1 MHSKIGPELCWRV
14 AFKAPF
20 SEFGGGLKMC
30 TLTFIPKPQGY
41 LLGMNRDE
49 RLTRETAFSPE
60 AITASNI
67 SAVYPRES
75 GGGTWIGS
83 NAAGITFAL
92 LNQNPGAQAREK
104 ERSRGEIIPAL
115 LESTRFPNAMRR
127 FQHLYLH
134 GMLPFVLVGIFPAE
148 QIISQC
154 QWDGNGLKFLRIG
167 WDVRHWFSSGVSDEM
182 ARKVR
187 GSTCYE
193 AWRRR
198 DAGSVEWLRGLH
210 ASHSPARGSFS
221 ICVHRPDAA
230 TVSYTE
236 ASFIGSALSMRYHA
250 GHACQALGR
259 FDAEVDLHATS
270 QIATAS

>member
-1 MHSKIGPELCWRV
+1 MQD
-14 AFKAPF
+14 AF
-20 SEFGGGLKMC
+20 SVFGGGPEFKMC

-49 RLTRETAFSPE
+49 RITREVALAPVESSTSRLP
-60 AITASNI
+60 
-67 SAVYPRES
+67 AVYPREN

-83 NAAGITFAL
+83 NAPGITFCL
-92 LNQNPGAQAREK
+92 LNQNPGPQSQVK

-115 LESTRFPNAMRR
+115 MESARFPEAMRR
-127 FQHLYLH
+127 FQRLDMG
-134 GMLPFVLVGIFPAE
+134 GMLPFVLVGFFPAE

-154 QWDGNGLKFLRIG
+154 QWDGNELRFLRVG

-198 DAGSVEWLRGLH
+198 DAGSAEWLRGLH
-210 ASHSPARGSFS
+210 ASHSPVRGSFS

-236 ASFIGSALSMRYHA
+236 VAFSGGDLTMRYHA
-250 GHACQALGR
+250 GHPCQALGQ
-259 FDAEVDLHATS
+259 FDAEVNLQTAPP
-270 QIATAS
+270 IAAAS

>member
-1 MHSKIGPELCWRV
+1 
-14 AFKAPF
+14 
-20 SEFGGGLKMC
+20 MC
-30 TLTFIPKPQGY
+30 TLTFIPKPNGY

-49 RLTRETAFSPE
+49 RLTREAALAPE
-60 AITASNI
+60 ATAVGSM

-75 GGGTWIGS
+75 SGGTWIGS

-92 LNQNPGAQAREK
+92 LNQNPGPQAKPK

-115 LESTRFPNAMRR
+115 LDSSRFPAAMRQ
-127 FQHLYLH
+127 FQQLDLR
-134 GMLPFVLVGIFPAE
+134 GVLPFVLVGAFPAE

-154 QWDGNGLKFLRIG
+154 QWDGNELRFLRIG

-182 ARKVR
+182 ARKIR

-198 DAGSVEWLRGLH
+198 DAGSAEWLRGLH
-210 ASHSPARGSFS
+210 ASHSPVRGSFS
-221 ICVHRPDAA
+221 ICVHRPDAV

-236 ASFIGSALSMRYHA
+236 IVFTGGNLSMRYHA
-250 GHACQALGR
+250 GHPCQALGR
-259 FDAEVDLHATS
+259 FDAEVNLQTIS
-270 QIATAS
+270 PIAVAS

>member
-1 MHSKIGPELCWRV
+1 VDQDFAGHDSQNKTREQR
-14 AFKAPF
+14 F
-20 SEFGGGLKMC
+20 KMC

-49 RLTRETAFSPE
+49 QLTRGPAFPPVAVESELP
-60 AITASNI
+60 
-67 SAVYPRES
+67 AVYPRES

-92 LNQNPGAQAREK
+92 LNQNPGPNAPPKQ
-104 ERSRGEIIPAL
+104 RSRGEIIPVL
-115 LESTRFPNAMRR
+115 LESSRFPEAMRR
-127 FQHLYLH
+127 LQQMDLH
-134 GMLPFVLVGIFPAE
+134 GVLPFLLAGLFPAE

-154 QWDGNGLKFLRIG
+154 RWDGSRLQFFRIG

-198 DAGSVEWLRGLH
+198 DAASPEWLRGLH
-210 ASHSPARGSFS
+210 ASHSPVRGSFS
-221 ICVHRPDAA
+221 ICMHRPDAA

-236 ASFIGSALSMRYHA
+236 VAFTAGNLTMRYHA
-250 GHACQALGR
+250 GHPCQALGR
-259 FDAEVDLHATS
+259 FDAEVTLPPCPLYARS
-270 QIATAS
+270 A

>member
-1 MHSKIGPELCWRV
+1 
-14 AFKAPF
+14 
-20 SEFGGGLKMC
+20 MC
-30 TLTFIPKPQGY
+30 TLTFIPKPNGY

-49 RLTRETAFSPE
+49 RLTRELALAPVPIT
-60 AITASNI
+60 TASL

-92 LNQNPGAQAREK
+92 LNQNPGPQASVK

-115 LESTRFPNAMRR
+115 MESPHFSEAMRR
-127 FQHLYLH
+127 FQQTDLRRL
-134 GMLPFVLVGIFPAE
+134 LPFVLVGIFPAE

-154 QWDGNGLKFLRIG
+154 QWDGNELKFLRIG

-198 DAGSVEWLRGLH
+198 DAGSAEWLRGLH
-210 ASHSPARGSFS
+210 ASHSPVRGSFS

-236 ASFIGSALSMRYHA
+236 VAYGGGNLTMRYHA
-250 GHACQALGR
+250 GHPCQALGR
-259 FDAEVDLHATS
+259 FDAEVNLP
-270 QIATAS
+270 TASPIAAAS

>member
-1 MHSKIGPELCWRV
+1 
-14 AFKAPF
+14 
-20 SEFGGGLKMC
+20 MC

-49 RLTRETAFSPE
+49 RLTREVALPPE
-60 AITASNI
+60 PITTS
-67 SAVYPRES
+67 SLPAVYPRES
-75 GGGTWIGS
+75 AGGTWIGS
-83 NAAGITFAL
+83 NAAGITFCL
-92 LNQNPGAQAREK
+92 LNQNPPPQSQVK

-115 LESTRFPNAMRR
+115 LEASRFPQAMRS
-127 FQHLYLH
+127 FQQLGLG
-134 GMLPFVLVGIFPAE
+134 GMLAFVLVGIFPAE

-154 QWDGNGLKFLRIG
+154 QWDGRELKFLRIG

-182 ARKVR
+182 ARKIR

-198 DAGSVEWLRGLH
+198 EAGSADWLRGLH
-210 ASHSPARGSFS
+210 ASHSPVRGSFS

-236 ASFIGSALSMRYHA
+236 VTFTGSDLSMRYHA
-250 GHACQALGR
+250 GHACQALGQ
-259 FDAEVDLHATS
+259 FDAEVNLQTAS
-270 QIATAS
+270 QIAAAS

>member
-1 MHSKIGPELCWRV
+1 
-14 AFKAPF
+14 
-20 SEFGGGLKMC
+20 MC
-30 TLTFIPKPQGY
+30 TLTFIPKSQGY

-49 RLTRETAFSPE
+49 RLTRELALPPAPVNTSGLP
-60 AITASNI
+60 
-67 SAVYPRES
+67 AVYPRES

-83 NAAGITFAL
+83 NAAGVTFCL
-92 LNQNPGAQAREK
+92 LNQNPGPHSPAK

-115 LESTRFPNAMRR
+115 LESTRFPHAMRR
-127 FQHLYLH
+127 FQQLDLH
-134 GMLPFVLVGIFPAE
+134 GLFPFVLVGIFPAE

-154 QWDGNGLKFLRIG
+154 QWDGNELRFLRIG
-167 WDVRHWFSSGVSDEM
+167 WDIRHWFSSGVSDEM

-198 DAGSVEWLRGLH
+198 DAGSAEWLRGLH
-210 ASHSPARGSFS
+210 ASHSPVRGSFS

-236 ASFIGSALSMRYHA
+236 VVFTLGDLTMRYHA
-250 GHACQALGR
+250 GHPCQALGC
-259 FDAEVDLHATS
+259 FDAEVNLQAAPP
-270 QIATAS
+270 IAAAS

>member
-1 MHSKIGPELCWRV
+1 
-14 AFKAPF
+14 
-20 SEFGGGLKMC
+20 MC

-49 RLTRETAFSPE
+49 RLTRELALPPVATATD
-60 AITASNI
+60 AL

-83 NAAGITFAL
+83 NATGITFAL
-92 LNQNPGAQAREK
+92 LNQNPGSQSQVK
-104 ERSRGEIIPAL
+104 ERSRGEIIPAIL
-115 LESTRFPNAMRR
+115 SSSRFPEAMRR
-127 FQHLYLH
+127 FQQLELR
-134 GMLPFVLVGIFPAE
+134 GMFPFVLVGVFPAE

-154 QWDGNGLKFLRIG
+154 QWDGNELQFLRIG

-198 DAGSVEWLRGLH
+198 DAGSAEWLRGLH
-210 ASHSPARGSFS
+210 ASHSPVRGSFS

-236 ASFIGSALSMRYHA
+236 VASTGGDLFMRYHA
-250 GHACQALGR
+250 GHPCQALGR
-259 FDAEVDLHATS
+259 FDAEVSL
-270 QIATAS
+270 QMIAPIAAAS

>member
-1 MHSKIGPELCWRV
+1 
-14 AFKAPF
+14 
-20 SEFGGGLKMC
+20 MC
-30 TLTFIPKPQGY
+30 TLTFIPKSNGY

-49 RLTRETAFSPE
+49 RLTRELALAPV
-60 AITASNI
+60 AITTASLP
-67 SAVYPRES
+67 AVYPRES

-92 LNQNPGAQAREK
+92 LNQNPGPQASVK

-115 LESTRFPNAMRR
+115 MESPHFSEAMRR
-127 FQHLYLH
+127 FQQTDLRRL
-134 GMLPFVLVGIFPAE
+134 LPFVLVGIFPAE

-154 QWDGNGLKFLRIG
+154 QWDGNELKFLRIG

-198 DAGSVEWLRGLH
+198 DAGSAEWLRGLH
-210 ASHSPARGSFS
+210 ASHSPVRGSFS

-236 ASFIGSALSMRYHA
+236 VAYGGGNLTMRYHA
-250 GHACQALGR
+250 GHPCQALGR
-259 FDAEVDLHATS
+259 FDAEVNLP
-270 QIATAS
+270 TASPIAAAS

>member
-1 MHSKIGPELCWRV
+1 
-14 AFKAPF
+14 
-20 SEFGGGLKMC
+20 MC

-41 LLGMNRDE
+41 LLGMSRDE
-49 RLTRETAFSPE
+49 RLTREVALAP
-60 AITASNI
+60 AAVNI
-67 SAVYPRES
+67 ATVHAVYPRES
-75 GGGTWIGS
+75 SGGTWIGS
-83 NAAGITFAL
+83 NAAGVTFSL
-92 LNQNPGAQAREK
+92 LNQNAGPQSPVK

-115 LESTRFPNAMRR
+115 MGSSRFPEAMRR
-127 FQHLYLH
+127 FQHLDLR
-134 GMLPFVLVGIFPAE
+134 GLLPFVLVGIFPAE

-154 QWDGNGLKFLRIG
+154 QWDGNELKLLRIG

-198 DAGSVEWLRGLH
+198 DAGSAEWLRGLH
-210 ASHSPARGSFS
+210 ASHSPVRGSFS

-236 ASFIGSALSMRYHA
+236 VAFTGGDLTMRYHA
-250 GHACQALGR
+250 GHPCQALGR
-259 FDAEVDLHATS
+259 FDAEVNLQAVPP
-270 QIATAS
+270 IAAAS

>member
-1 MHSKIGPELCWRV
+1 VVFIAR
-14 AFKAPF
+14 AQR
-20 SEFGGGLKMC
+20 FGGGPKMC

-49 RLTRETAFSPE
+49 RLTRELALAPVPIT
-60 AITASNI
+60 TASL

-92 LNQNPGAQAREK
+92 LNQNPGPQASVK

-115 LESTRFPNAMRR
+115 MESPHFSEAMRR
-127 FQHLYLH
+127 FQQTDLRRL
-134 GMLPFVLVGIFPAE
+134 LPFVLVGIFPAE

-154 QWDGNGLKFLRIG
+154 QWDGNELKFLRIG

-193 AWRRR
+193 SWRRR
-198 DAGSVEWLRGLH
+198 DAGSAEWLRGLH
-210 ASHSPARGSFS
+210 ASHSPVRGSFS

-236 ASFIGSALSMRYHA
+236 VAYGGGELTMRYHA
-250 GHACQALGR
+250 GHPCQALGR
-259 FDAEVDLHATS
+259 FDAEVNLP
-270 QIATAS
+270 TASPIAAAS

>member
-1 MHSKIGPELCWRV
+1 
-14 AFKAPF
+14 
-20 SEFGGGLKMC
+20 MC

-49 RLTRETAFSPE
+49 RLTREPALAPV
-60 AITASNI
+60 AITNAGL

-75 GGGTWIGS
+75 SGGTWIGS

-92 LNQNPGAQAREK
+92 LNQNPGPQSQVK
-104 ERSRGEIIPAL
+104 ERSRGEIIPAIL
-115 LESTRFPNAMRR
+115 SSSRFPVAMRR
-127 FQHLYLH
+127 FQHVDLRGL
-134 GMLPFVLVGIFPAE
+134 LPFVLVVIFPAE

-154 QWDGNGLKFLRIG
+154 QWDGNELKFLRIG

-198 DAGSVEWLRGLH
+198 DAGSAEWLRGLH
-210 ASHSPARGSFS
+210 ASHSPVRGSFS

-236 ASFIGSALSMRYHA
+236 VALSGGDLTMRYHA
-250 GHACQALGR
+250 GHPCQALGR
-259 FDAEVDLHATS
+259 FDAEVNLQTTAP
-270 QIATAS
+270 IAAAS